1 LKTQVL
7 NPALPEATK
16 TSIRRLAMFAGVAAL
31 ATATTWS
38 AMAAKES
45 GKAPALMEIER
56 IAAPAPVIPQGG
68 PEPVETEDAAPAVV
82 STSAIENVTAAP
94 AMSEELQKLCS
105 DPDVRWFN
113 GRPARPSHVM
123 IMTVTGYS
131 PDERSCG
138 DSADGFT
145 ATMHRVET
153 NNGHL
158 VASDPTVL
166 PYGSMLTIDGYAGN
180 QIVPVLDCGAAI
192 KGKHIDLLF
201 PLDQQARNWGV
212 KQMRVTVWEYVDGKP
227 ADNPRELR

>member
-1 LKTQVL
+1 MQTQVL

-31 ATATTWS
+31 VTATTWS

-45 GKAPALMEIER
+45 RKAPPLLEVARFES
-56 IAAPAPVIPQGG
+56 AVPADQPQGG
-68 PEPVETEDAAPAVV
+68 PENSETEPAAASPTVAPAAP
-82 STSAIENVTAAP
+82 EAAP
-94 AMSEELQKLCS
+94 ELSEDLQKLCA
-105 DPDVRWFN
+105 DPNVRWFN
-113 GRPARPSHVM
+113 GRPAKPSHVM

-166 PYGSMLTIDGYAGN
+166 PYGSMLTIDGYAGG
-180 QIVPVLDCGAAI
+180 QVVPVLDCGAAI

-201 PLDQQARNWGV
+201 PTDQQARSWGV
-212 KQMRVTVWEYVDGKP
+212 KQLRVTAWEYVDGKP